1 MANNSIRYVLLLML
15 ISMVSCDI
23 TKTLDYFIP
32 EYPQKVVI
40 AGFIGLDTKAE
51 VFVNTSHQ
59 PLSLE
64 EDSIYEAEVSLFED
78 GVLVKNLIRNNE
90 SIYVSEGFIPKLG
103 KAYEISTFID
113 GFPNA
118 ISELEAI
125 PFPVKVDSVNYLLNM
140 EQEVLIR
147 LYFKDPPIKNFY
159 AVKFIRSYNDTLVA
173 KSDVV
178 YKIFNP
184 SVVFND
190 KLFNSQNHTYE
201 RKLSFAAG
209 RVNNKPLYYN
219 HIDVILFSIT
229 ESGYNFFKDLDESDY
244 TNGDMFTTS
253 TQIRSNIINGYG
265 IFVGYSTDT
274 VKLNLDL

>member
-1 MANNSIRYVLLLML
+1 MSYYSIKYIL
-15 ISMVSCDI
+15 ILILFFIVACDI
-23 TKTLDYFIP
+23 TRTVDYAIP
-32 EYPQKVVI
+32 LSEKKIVI
-40 AGFIGLDTKAE
+40 TGFIGLDNRAE
-51 VFVNTSHQ
+51 VFISTSQQ
-59 PLSLE
+59 PLSLD

-78 GVLVKNLIRNNE
+78 GVLIENLIRNNE
-90 SIYVSEGFIPKLG
+90 SIYVSDGFNPKLG
-103 KAYEISTFID
+103 KTYEISTMID

-118 ISELEAI
+118 ISELEII
-125 PFPVKVDSVNYLLNM
+125 PSPVKLDSVKYLLNM

-147 LYFKDPPIKNFY
+147 LYFKDPPLKNYY
-159 AVKFIRSYNDTLVA
+159 AVKIIRSYNDTLVA
-173 KSDVV
+173 KADVV

-190 KLFNSQNHTYE
+190 KLFNSQIYTYE
-201 RKLSFAAG
+201 RKLSLAAG

-219 HIDVILFSIT
+219 HIDAILYSLT
-229 ESGYNFFKDLDESDY
+229 ESGYTFFKDLDESDY

-265 IFVGYSTDT
+265 IFAAYSTDT

>member
-1 MANNSIRYVLLLML
+1 MANNSIRYILLPVL
-15 ISMVSCDI
+15 IFMVSCDI
-23 TKTLDYFIP
+23 TKTVDYDIP
-32 EYPQKVVI
+32 EYQHKVVVT
-40 AGFIGLDTKAE
+40 GFIGLDNKAE
-51 VFVNTSHQ
+51 VFISTSHQ
-59 PLSLE
+59 PLSME
-64 EDSIYEAEVSLFED
+64 EDSIYEAEVTLYED
-78 GVLVKNLIRNNE
+78 GTLVENLFRNSE

-103 KAYEISTFID
+103 KAYEISTMID
-113 GFPNA
+113 GFHNA
-118 ISELEAI
+118 ISELETI
-125 PFPVKVDSVNYLLNM
+125 PFPVKLDSVKYLLNI

-147 LYFKDPPIKNFY
+147 LYFKDPPVKNFY

-173 KSDVV
+173 KADVV

-201 RKLSFAAG
+201 RKLSLAAG

-219 HIDVILFSIT
+219 RVDVILFSIT

-253 TQIRSNIINGYG
+253 AQIRSNIINGYG
-265 IFVGYSTDT
+265 IFAGYSTDT
-274 VKLNLDL
+274 VKINLDL